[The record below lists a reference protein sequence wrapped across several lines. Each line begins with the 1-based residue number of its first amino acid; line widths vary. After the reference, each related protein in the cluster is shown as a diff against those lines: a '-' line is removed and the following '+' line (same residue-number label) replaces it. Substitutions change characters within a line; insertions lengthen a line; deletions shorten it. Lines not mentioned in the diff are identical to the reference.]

1 MISKQITGY
10 GVHKCQRRYKLI
22 ENGTIRKDGRRWDGS
37 TWRKVGI
44 NHHLNEE
51 GLVYYKRKYRTLT
64 GYLQQGG
71 NINRLVFNKMNPK
84 DIGIFAKALYDNQKS
99 GHVYLIIND
108 AWPEWVK
115 IGKAV
120 DAEDRLS
127 GYQTSSPMRDYI
139 LVHSIYIEDRH
150 KAEKTA
156 HKLATKIAKE
166 VRGEWFKLNIE
177 QAKNILDKCSV
188 VEETKSKKEKEQ
200 AQPVIQDLFSYAETG
215 T

>member
-1 MISKQITGY
+1 MNVINLEDINRY
-10 GVHKCQRRYKLI
+10 HRRYKLI

-71 NINRLVFNKMNPK
+71 NINSLVFNKMNPK
-84 DIGIFAKALYDNQKS
+84 DIGIFAKALYDNQKA
-99 GHVYLIIND
+99 GHVYVIIND

-120 DAEDRLS
+120 DAQDRLN
-127 GYQTSSPMRDYI
+127 GYQTSSPMRDYR
-139 LVHSIYIEDRH
+139 LVYSIYIEDRH
-150 KAEKTA
+150 KAEKNA
-156 HKLATKIAKE
+156 HKLSESIAERK
-166 VRGEWFKLNIE
+166 GEWFKMSNE
-177 QAKNILDKCSV
+177 QAITGL
-188 VEETKSKKEKEQ
+188 EEVS
-200 AQPVIQDLFSYAETG
+200 DG
-215 T
+215 